1 MLQRLHRISQFL
13 LSFLDCLELPLQG
26 VEFLVHEPGWL
37 KLLLHCLL
45 FDWDGLDLLSLGNH
59 LFARLIK
66 VDKVVFSREAN
77 FSIIEEQ
84 AVRRF
89 SLPALVEGF
98 LRVRVGSINHR
109 LIYSLCDAGP
119 LYIGRIEMQC
129 FFTLLESILL
139 AIVVKLTNYP
149 TLRLFLFILF

>member
-1 MLQRLHRISQFL
+1 M
-13 LSFLDCLELPLQG
+13 
-26 VEFLVHEPGWL
+26 
-37 KLLLHCLL
+37 
-45 FDWDGLDLLSLGNH
+45 LDLLSLRNH
-59 LFARLIK
+59 PFARLVK

-77 FSIIEEQ
+77 FSIVEEQ

-98 LRVRVGSINHR
+98 LRVRVGPIYHR

-149 TLRLFLFILF
+149 TLRLFIFILF